1 MKKRKGRRDLEKNP
15 TYLGM
20 IGNRRGHMPICGLK
34 IYIGR
39 LKSIESMVEK
49 MTAVW
54 LIILTI
60 LVCAAVPG
68 VLIWLSSSSAPA
80 RMIIWLETVGGLP
93 KYEVLG

>member
-1 MKKRKGRRDLEKNP
+1 
-15 TYLGM
+15 
-20 IGNRRGHMPICGLK
+20 
-34 IYIGR
+34 
-39 LKSIESMVEK
+39 MVEK

-80 RMIIWLETVGGLP
+80 RILMWLDATGIPP
-93 KYEVLG
+93 KYGVVG